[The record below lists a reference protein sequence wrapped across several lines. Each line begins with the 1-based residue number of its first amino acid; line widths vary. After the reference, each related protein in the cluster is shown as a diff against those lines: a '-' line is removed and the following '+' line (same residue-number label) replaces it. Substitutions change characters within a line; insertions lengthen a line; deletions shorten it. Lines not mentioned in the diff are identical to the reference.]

1 MIGNAFFTSDGQN
14 WFKCW
19 YCQNVC
25 DALSYRLEN
34 ILIRFGTK
42 LYKQIVEIAL
52 GTNCAP
58 LIADF
63 IMKGILWCLFLMIYK
78 LIGLKLFTS
87 GFRYLDDL
95 LNNDN
100 HSRFYYERDS
110 MMSLSDDLQAY
121 SFEAF
126 YLRFQIFGRSF
137 E

>member
-63 IMKGILWCLFLMIYK
+63 IMK
-78 LIGLKLFTS
+78 
-87 GFRYLDDL
+87 
-95 LNNDN
+95 
-100 HSRFYYERDS
+100 RDS

-121 SFEAF
+121 RFEAF